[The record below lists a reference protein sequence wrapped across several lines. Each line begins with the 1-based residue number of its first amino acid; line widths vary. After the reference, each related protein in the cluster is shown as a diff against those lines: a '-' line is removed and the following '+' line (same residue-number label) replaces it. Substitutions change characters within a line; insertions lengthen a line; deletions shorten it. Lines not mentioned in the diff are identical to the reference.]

1 MKTFHSFSKSPC
13 SQGVAESELEMPRS
27 GGIRL
32 CSGSPR
38 ISRVGRQWAHYRQA
52 RSEESVVLR
61 GLRKHTA
68 EVGAKLIL

>member
-32 CSGSPR
+32 CSGVPR
-38 ISRVGRQWAHYRQA
+38 VSRVGRQ
-52 RSEESVVLR
+52 
-61 GLRKHTA
+61 
-68 EVGAKLIL
+68 